1 MRRLT
6 RLNATL
12 SIVLEDTL
20 LRYFVLLFEV
30 VESRVASELP
40 ELFGLVLDGWTSSN
54 RHYVAI
60 FAFFDSATGN
70 TGTAGISAASEYYE
84 DLECSSR
91 RFLLLAFSPVET
103 EKDLSAQSEY
113 DLIAD
118 TLSRYNKP
126 WNAVKFM
133 VGDNCSVDQ
142 YIGRKEG
149 AIPQIGCASHRFNL
163 AVKDYLKKED
173 ELITKVHAFMSKLRT
188 VKGRAILRRVSHLS
202 PLLRNGTRWSSTYET
217 RYVKL
222 QPLIV

>member
-1 MRRLT
+1 M
-6 RLNATL
+6 L
-12 SIVLEDTL
+12 STDAGNGFYNWQADTL

-40 ELFGLVLDGWTSSN
+40 E
-54 RHYVAI
+54 
-60 FAFFDSATGN
+60 SATGN

-163 AVKDYLKKED
+163 AVKDYLKKKD

>member
-1 MRRLT
+1 MSPFLRFL
-6 RLNATL
+6 
-12 SIVLEDTL
+12 IVPPVIP
-20 LRYFVLLFEV
+20 VLPVF
-30 VESRVASELP
+30 
-40 ELFGLVLDGWTSSN
+40 
-54 RHYVAI
+54 
-60 FAFFDSATGN
+60 
-70 TGTAGISAASEYYE
+70 SAANEYYE

-103 EKDLSAQSEY
+103 EEDLSAQSQC

-118 TLSRYNKP
+118 TLSRYNKT

-133 VGDNCSVDQ
+133 VGDNCPVDQ

-149 AIPQIGCASHRFNL
+149 AIPQIGCASHCFNL

-173 ELITKVHAFMSKLRT
+173 ELITKVHALVSKLRT

-202 PLLRNGTRWSSTYET
+202 PLLRNDTRWSSTYET

-222 QPLIV
+222 QPLTV